1 MQRIFRPVVLAG
13 LFMASASA
21 VAAGDLK
28 LSLANGRATIV
39 ADEVPLRQILAE
51 WARVGKTTIVN
62 GDKLIGPAVTL
73 QLVDVPE
80 QQALETLLRSA
91 SGYVVAQRASYVPG
105 ASVFDRILIMPTS
118 RPPAVSASAPP
129 PSFNPP
135 PPRPMRMPV
144 SDDDDPVDPPIM
156 MPPNMLGPQ
165 SNPNMPQMMPAPGMP
180 SNTQQPLTAPR
191 PGMLPTVPGQ
201 PGAQPV
207 IKPPGGPCGDP
218 GGAH

>member
-1 MQRIFRPVVLAG
+1 MQRIFRAVVLAG

-129 PSFNPP
+129 PSFNQ
-135 PPRPMRMPV
+135 RPMRMPV
-144 SDDDDPVDPPIM
+144 SDDDPVDPDRK
-156 MPPNMLGPQ
+156 
-165 SNPNMPQMMPAPGMP
+165 S
-180 SNTQQPLTAPR
+180 
-191 PGMLPTVPGQ
+191 V
-201 PGAQPV
+201 V
-207 IKPPGGPCGDP
+207 
-218 GGAH
+218 